1 MECTSDILVTYAK
14 ILNSR
19 HVLID
24 KMVLEF
30 LCCIG
35 LLCNNNRQCERWTY
49 PNCSEMSQLNAV
61 HYSVCKDPGVIVHP
75 ETIYTLRFLVVI
87 LSVTRQRLRYYGV
100 LSFIHGQSIWFVDYL
115 CTIINS

>member
-35 LLCNNNRQCERWTY
+35 FSCNNNVRCERWTHPTY
-49 PNCSEMSQLNAV
+49 SEMSQLSAV
-61 HYSVCKDPGVIVHP
+61 HYIVFKDPGVTVLHSEVFSGYP
-75 ETIYTLRFLVVI
+75 ECVQAKAGTVQCTLIYPWADCLVCG
-87 LSVTRQRLRYYGV
+87 LS
-100 LSFIHGQSIWFVDYL
+100 
-115 CTIINS
+115 

>member
-1 MECTSDILVTYAK
+1 VGSMECASDLLVTYAK

-35 LLCNNNRQCERWTY
+35 FSCNNNRQCEGWTHH
-49 PNCSEMSQLNAV
+49 NCSEMSQLSAV
-61 HYSVCKDPGVIVHP
+61 HYSVCKDPGVTVCP
-75 ETIYTLRFLVVI
+75 ETTYTLRFI
-87 LSVTRQRLRYYGV
+87 LSVSRQTLRYYSV
-100 LSFIHGQSIWFVDYL
+100 LSFIHGQIVWFVDYL
-115 CTIINS
+115 CTV